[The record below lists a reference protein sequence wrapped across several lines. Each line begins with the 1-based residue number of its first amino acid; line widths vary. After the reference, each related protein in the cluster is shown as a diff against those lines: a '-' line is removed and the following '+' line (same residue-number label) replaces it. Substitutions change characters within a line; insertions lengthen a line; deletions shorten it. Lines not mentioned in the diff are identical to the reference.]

1 MENRRHRI
9 KILKLNA
16 LVLFVVIALVGTSFA
31 LTTGHSNQGPA
42 SKGIYSPFTNSG
54 SYNLTIREKGLPTG
68 HLWNDTLVNTYYEVT
83 YSPVSSTSSTIHYI
97 LQNGSYTFTSA
108 SVGYADNATF
118 NPGHPDAVTINGNNV
133 TYSVYFNKT
142 YTVTLDEKGLPS
154 GMLWYAALT
163 QQTYNYA
170 SFNLSTSDRAVV
182 TAINGTWLASAAANG
197 SYLADVNNSGVQYTD
212 LQINGMSLTL
222 NVTFTKEYYIN
233 FKESGLPA
241 VNNWNITVANATAVN
256 SGSYYS
262 DVYQL
267 INSTNYPLLEPNG
280 TWYYSF
286 KTSNAGYNPYPLSGT
301 ITISGSNVSVDV
313 NFSTSLPQGYYYL
326 NFTETG
332 LNNEIWSVTVN
343 GTIQSSNTSTISF
356 AELNGTYSY
365 TVSSGVSGYS
375 SNPLSGTA
383 TVNGASS
390 VVPIKFSLTHPPSP
404 PIWAFAGAYATY
416 KMTGY
421 NSSGNIN
428 SNAQAKI
435 LSVNVANESV
445 KGSVLFYNSTTSNI
459 EYQNGSWANFF
470 LWFDQQTLSELNNGT
485 SFGPGSNVTTNV
497 TVTTPAGTFHTDE
510 MKMYTDI
517 PGKYNKAYIDRHSGI
532 MVEYDYINSTA
543 NVSMTITSTNINT
556 TATHSYTTTFTESG
570 LPSGTAWYVN
580 LSNGVDSGAITGTSY
595 SFSLVNGTYSY
606 TIATADKTYGSS
618 PSSGSFTVNGAN
630 KTESVIF
637 TAISVYP
644 PAWAF
649 KGAYANYTFT
659 QSNKTSTEH
668 GYFYFKIISVNNNTQ
683 EVEIFTKAYNG
694 TSTTDSYNNI
704 SWNEVFF
711 AFNHTDLSMLNN
723 GTVPSSFSGSTVK
736 NDVTVSTPMGTFTTD
751 GINVSLNSS
760 SAGYENIYVD
770 KQNGLAVY
778 ISVSNGTESITAG
791 IASTNI
797 PNTTH
802 KAAPL
807 SLSPVELYGAVGG
820 VVVAV
825 GIVAAF
831 SVLRKRR

>member
-280 TWYYSF
+280 T
-286 KTSNAGYNPYPLSGT
+286 
-301 ITISGSNVSVDV
+301 
-313 NFSTSLPQGYYYL
+313 
-326 NFTETG
+326 
-332 LNNEIWSVTVN
+332 
-343 GTIQSSNTSTISF
+343 
-356 AELNGTYSY
+356 
-365 TVSSGVSGYS
+365 
-375 SNPLSGTA
+375 
-383 TVNGASS
+383 
-390 VVPIKFSLTHPPSP
+390 
-404 PIWAFAGAYATY
+404 
-416 KMTGY
+416 
-421 NSSGNIN
+421 
-428 SNAQAKI
+428 
-435 LSVNVANESV
+435 
-445 KGSVLFYNSTTSNI
+445 
-459 EYQNGSWANFF
+459 
-470 LWFDQQTLSELNNGT
+470 
-485 SFGPGSNVTTNV
+485 
-497 TVTTPAGTFHTDE
+497 
-510 MKMYTDI
+510 
-517 PGKYNKAYIDRHSGI
+517 
-532 MVEYDYINSTA
+532 
-543 NVSMTITSTNINT
+543 
-556 TATHSYTTTFTESG
+556 
-570 LPSGTAWYVN
+570 
-580 LSNGVDSGAITGTSY
+580 
-595 SFSLVNGTYSY
+595 
-606 TIATADKTYGSS
+606 
-618 PSSGSFTVNGAN
+618 
-630 KTESVIF
+630 
-637 TAISVYP
+637 
-644 PAWAF
+644 
-649 KGAYANYTFT
+649 
-659 QSNKTSTEH
+659 
-668 GYFYFKIISVNNNTQ
+668 
-683 EVEIFTKAYNG
+683 
-694 TSTTDSYNNI
+694 
-704 SWNEVFF
+704 
-711 AFNHTDLSMLNN
+711 
-723 GTVPSSFSGSTVK
+723 
-736 NDVTVSTPMGTFTTD
+736 
-751 GINVSLNSS
+751 
-760 SAGYENIYVD
+760 
-770 KQNGLAVY
+770 
-778 ISVSNGTESITAG
+778 
-791 IASTNI
+791 
-797 PNTTH
+797 
-802 KAAPL
+802 
-807 SLSPVELYGAVGG
+807 
-820 VVVAV
+820 
-825 GIVAAF
+825 
-831 SVLRKRR
+831 